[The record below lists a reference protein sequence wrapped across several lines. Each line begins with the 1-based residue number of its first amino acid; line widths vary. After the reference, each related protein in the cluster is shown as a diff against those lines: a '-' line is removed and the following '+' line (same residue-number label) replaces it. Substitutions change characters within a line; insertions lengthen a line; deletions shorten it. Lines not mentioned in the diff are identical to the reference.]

1 MNGRK
6 ILIGLV
12 LFVVA
17 LALVPAGFALPN
29 RAADRA
35 GIHGAGGARGTGGLT
50 TPVGTPVTVH
60 VTSKGFDW
68 SSAGIGAAAGAALI
82 LLALGT
88 TTLQRSRQKETVRRR
103 YSSHSRKESV

>member
-1 MNGRK
+1 M
-6 ILIGLV
+6 
-12 LFVVA
+12 
-17 LALVPAGFALPN
+17 PN
-29 RAADRA
+29 RAPDRA
-35 GIHGAGGARGTGGLT
+35 GIHGAGGADPAVAATFGQGRLEDASGAGGTGGLT

-88 TTLQRSRQKETVRRR
+88 TTLSRSSQKETVRRR
-103 YSSHSRKESV
+103 YCSHSRKESV